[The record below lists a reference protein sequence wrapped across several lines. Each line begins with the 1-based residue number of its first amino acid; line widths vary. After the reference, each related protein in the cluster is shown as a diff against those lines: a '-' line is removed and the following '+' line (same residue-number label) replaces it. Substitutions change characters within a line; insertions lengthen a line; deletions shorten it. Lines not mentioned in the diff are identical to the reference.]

1 MLKKILKPN
10 FYFGSIFQIPYD
22 DLRQNGVKGLIFDID
37 NTLARHEDIIPP
49 EKILNLIYNL
59 QKTGFKI
66 GILSN
71 NSKKRIENFNKALQ
85 LPAFSGALKPFTV
98 NLKKLMHQMNL
109 KPTETAIIGDQMF
122 ADVWCGNRA
131 NITTVLVKPITE
143 QEIFIVRLK
152 RGLERRMIK
161 KYLGYN
167 L

>member
-1 MLKKILKPN
+1 MLKKIFKPN

-22 DLRQNGVKGLIFDID
+22 DLRQKGVKGLIFDID
-37 NTLARHEDIIPP
+37 NTLARHEDIFPP
-49 EKILNLIYNL
+49 EKILSLICNL
-59 QKTGFKI
+59 QNTGFKI

-71 NSKKRIENFNKALQ
+71 NSKKRLEEFNRALQ
-85 LPAFSGALKPFTV
+85 LPGFSGALKPFTV
-98 NLKKLMHQMNL
+98 NLKKLMIQMNL